1 LYFPFLQSRDFL
13 EGTGGHVSTMSMV
26 VRTVGDPAALSASVE
41 GAIHAIDRTV
51 LVSAVS
57 TMKSAIERGIWRQR
71 LSLFLLGVFSLVALA
86 LAITGIYGVVS
97 HSVAQRTQ
105 ELGIRMAL
113 GAGRGSILWLAVRQG
128 MMPVWIGGVAGL
140 VLAIPLGRLMSAML
154 FEVKP
159 ADPWTLVGV
168 GMVLGMS
175 GLLANWWPAL
185 RASRVDP
192 LVALRD
198 E

>member
-1 LYFPFLQSRDFL
+1 
-13 EGTGGHVSTMSMV
+13 
-26 VRTVGDPAALSASVE
+26 
-41 GAIHAIDRTV
+41 
-51 LVSAVS
+51 
-57 TMKSAIERGIWRQR
+57 
-71 LSLFLLGVFSLVALA
+71 
-86 LAITGIYGVVS
+86 VVS

-113 GAGRGSILWLAVRQG
+113 GAGRGSILMLAVRQG
-128 MMPVWIGGVAGL
+128 MVAVWIGSACGL
-140 VLAIPLGRLMSAML
+140 ALALALGQLMGALL

-159 ADPWTLVGV
+159 ADPLTLGGV
-168 GMVLGMS
+168 AILLAFS

-185 RASRVDP
+185 RAARVDP